1 MSVNVRALAAKC
13 VFACIDKGRS
23 LADELPIQLQKT
35 PIKDHGLLQELVYGV
50 VRYLPELEHDVRKL
64 MDKPLKGKQR
74 VFHHLLLV
82 GIYQLKYTR
91 IPDHAAVA
99 ETVAA
104 TSALK
109 SRHFKALVNGILR
122 NYLRK
127 EAKPTDELL
136 ANPIRFNHPGWFIN
150 KVSATYPD
158 TWQKILTENMQR
170 PPMWLRVNKQKTSL
184 DIYQALLAENE
195 ILVDFVDDST
205 GALRLTSPCDVTKLP
220 HFDLGWVSVQD
231 GAAQYAATLLDA
243 ASGDHVLD
251 CCSAPGGKTCHILE
265 LTPNIGSMTA
275 LDVEAN
281 RLVRVEENLAR
292 LGLTAKVICA
302 DAADTS
308 NWASAQ
314 QFDKILIDAPCS
326 GTGVIRRHPD
336 IKWLRKASDIS
347 QLVELQKKILTAIW
361 QLLKP
366 GGTLVYAT
374 CSVIAE
380 ENSQQIEN
388 FITNTDNAKLVNFPQ
403 QENNGIGW
411 QILPGD
417 NGMDGFYYAKLT
429 KLT

>member
-1 MSVNVRALAAKC
+1 
-13 VFACIDKGRS
+13 
-23 LADELPIQLQKT
+23 
-35 PIKDHGLLQELVYGV
+35 
-50 VRYLPELEHDVRKL
+50 
-64 MDKPLKGKQR
+64 
-74 VFHHLLLV
+74 
-82 GIYQLKYTR
+82 
-91 IPDHAAVA
+91 
-99 ETVAA
+99 
-104 TSALK
+104 
-109 SRHFKALVNGILR
+109 
-122 NYLRK
+122 
-127 EAKPTDELL
+127 
-136 ANPIRFNHPGWFIN
+136 
-150 KVSATYPD
+150 
-158 TWQKILTENMQR
+158 
-170 PPMWLRVNKQKTSL
+170 
-184 DIYQALLAENE
+184 
-195 ILVDFVDDST
+195 
-205 GALRLTSPCDVTKLP
+205 
-220 HFDLGWVSVQD
+220 
-231 GAAQYAATLLDA
+231 
-243 ASGDHVLD
+243 
-251 CCSAPGGKTCHILE
+251 
-265 LTPNIGSMTA
+265 MTA

-308 NWASAQ
+308 NWASAE

-374 CSVIAE
+374 CSVMAE